1 VHVEVYLLKR
11 NKAVKQEET
20 PNLNN
25 EVFICTEPRGK
36 NPWYQVDMQADKL
49 RPHGEWQVRVISPVL
64 GEKATEDSGVPS
76 ITNKLSKCG

>member
-1 VHVEVYLLKR
+1 LSFIFERDFGVLQEV
-11 NKAVKQEET
+11 

-49 RPHGEWQVRVISPVL
+49 RLHGEWQVRVISPVL
-64 GEKATEDSGVPS
+64 DEKAEDSGVS
-76 ITNKLSKCG
+76 GITNKLRKCG